1 MVAVGLI
8 VLLVLVGANKKLRQ
22 KVEALLL
29 ERLVKN
35 KIRDLEDKAAQ
46 VTAAA
51 EAEEMSAK
59 AAEETATELK
69 QEISKQKEALQ
80 SKLELRGM
88 NADEISTRFN
98 RLRI

>member
-59 AAEETATELK
+59 EAEETAAELK